1 MTMRLLILGAGGQGQ
16 VLADALLFAAEAGQP
31 LTPVGYLDDNCHLP
45 DFGESCSAVVFLLAS
60 APRAAQ
66 IECAS

>member
-31 LTPVGYLDDNCHLP
+31 LTPVGYLDDNPSLWR
-45 DFGESCSAVVFLLAS
+45 S
-60 APRAAQ
+60 APLGSPVLGALVQ
-66 IECAS
+66 LSG